1 MDIKITY
8 TSFNSNGAHTFKG
21 VRTHYDTT
29 IEDALE
35 MLKVDEPKGL
45 KIQKIE
51 VINQ

>member
-8 TSFNSNGAHTFKG
+8 TSLNSNGATIFKG

-29 IEDALE
+29 IEGALE
-35 MLKVDEPKGL
+35 MLKADEPKGL

-51 VINQ
+51 IINQ